1 MKIGNGIFLLLSV
14 AVINGCAT
22 RKEIV
27 SFKNDS
33 AYLRAR
39 VDSLHVEQRRLRHT
53 FEQFQAQTEKNANA
67 LIRLHAETQVQ
78 LNQLIERVQ
87 ALDDRLVDMGNRFS
101 SSPAQWRPASSLTP
115 ADANASAPA
124 DTSQAGLLPG
134 ALRLY
139 DLAYRDLVKGHFDLA
154 RQGFMQYLRL
164 LPDGEVADYC
174 QYWIG
179 ESYYAEK
186 NFSEAAAAF
195 QRLLDIYPTSGQA
208 PKALFKLA
216 DCQFALGKTSGGKKS
231 LEILVAKFPH
241 TPEAKLAHAR
251 LLEIR

>member
-14 AVINGCAT
+14 ALINGCAT

-139 DLAYRDLVKGHFDLA
+139 DLAYRDLVRGHFGLA

-164 LPDGEVADYC
+164 LPEGEVA
-174 QYWIG
+174 
-179 ESYYAEK
+179 
-186 NFSEAAAAF
+186 AF
-195 QRLLDIYPTSGQA
+195 QHLLDIYPTSSQA

-216 DCQFALGKTSGGKKS
+216 DCQLALGNSTGGKKS
-231 LEILVAKFPH
+231 LEALAARFPL
-241 TPEAKLAHAR
+241 TPEARLAQAR
-251 LLEIR
+251 LQEIK

>member
-1 MKIGNGIFLLLSV
+1 MKTGNGIFVLLSL
-14 AVINGCAT
+14 ALICGCAT
-22 RKEIV
+22 RKEIIT
-27 SFKNDS
+27 FKNDS

-39 VDSLHVEQRRLRHT
+39 VDSLHTEQRLLRRTVEQL
-53 FEQFQAQTEKNANA
+53 QAQSEKNANA
-67 LIRLHAETQVQ
+67 LIRLHAEAQVQ
-78 LNQLIERVQ
+78 LNQLIEGVQ

-101 SSPAQWRPASSLTP
+101 SSPAKGRPAFLLPPVDTNAAAI
-115 ADANASAPA
+115 ADS
-124 DTSQAGLLPG
+124 SQARQLSG

-139 DLAYRDLVKGHFDLA
+139 DLAYQDLVKGHFELA

-164 LPDGEVADYC
+164 LPEGEVADYC

-195 QRLLDIYPTSGQA
+195 QHLLDTYPTSSQA

-216 DCQFALGKTSGGKKS
+216 DCQLALGKTAGGKKN
-231 LEILVAKFPH
+231 LQTLMAQFPH

-251 LLEIR
+251 LQEIK